1 MDLRRFKC
9 INASSQAFLPG
20 FLPFDTLLQMQNAKG
35 RLRLYPGSYD
45 ADFYFFCPGLF
56 QHFNQ
61 SLYVLSTAFIIA
73 SKKKNLNWL
82 RNSCWLAL
90 GNMHRKSL
98 RQSAFFW
105 KVRLLTSP
113 LYWLDISDQISILHP
128 YTTIQQEIKVRLL
141 IKRSY
146 FLFHIF

>member
-45 ADFYFFCPGLF
+45 VEFYFFCPGLF
-56 QHFNQ
+56 QRFNQ
-61 SLYVLSTAFIIA
+61 SLYVLSTAFIIT
-73 SKKKNLNWL
+73 SKKKTELTEKFL
-82 RNSCWLAL
+82 FACSREHAQKKYKTKCILL
-90 GNMHRKSL
+90 KS
-98 RQSAFFW
+98 
-105 KVRLLTSP
+105 RLLTSP
-113 LYWLDISDQISILHP
+113 LHWLDISDQTSILHP
-128 YTTIQQEIKVRLL
+128 YTTVQQQIKVRLL

-146 FLFHIF
+146 FLFHIC

>member
-45 ADFYFFCPGLF
+45 VEFYFFCPGLF
-56 QHFNQ
+56 QRFNQ
-61 SLYVLSTAFIIA
+61 SLYVLSTAFIIT
-73 SKKKNLNWL
+73 SKKKTELTEKFLFACSREHAQKKYKTKCILLKSEVTNLPTT
-82 RNSCWLAL
+82 
-90 GNMHRKSL
+90 
-98 RQSAFFW
+98 
-105 KVRLLTSP
+105 LTGHFRSNQYLTP
-113 LYWLDISDQISILHP
+113 LHHC
-128 YTTIQQEIKVRLL
+128 TTANKMRLL

-146 FLFHIF
+146 FLFHIC